1 MNDERRPSE
10 RPTANNH
17 PPLTIAPRVA
27 GARQTTGLQAGTAIL
42 RGALEGAREALP
54 PREYATLVDVAAR
67 ILERERKRTAR
78 WAA

>member
-1 MNDERRPSE
+1 MARNDAHDV
-10 RPTANNH
+10 TA
-17 PPLTIAPRVA
+17 LPRA

-42 RGALEGAREALP
+42 RGALDSAREVLP
-54 PREYATLVDVAAR
+54 PREYAVLVDAATR

>member
-17 PPLTIAPRVA
+17 PPLTLAPRVA

-42 RGALEGAREALP
+42 SAALNGAREVMP
-54 PREYATLVDVAAR
+54 PREYATFVDLAAR
-67 ILERERKRTAR
+67 ILERERQRTAR